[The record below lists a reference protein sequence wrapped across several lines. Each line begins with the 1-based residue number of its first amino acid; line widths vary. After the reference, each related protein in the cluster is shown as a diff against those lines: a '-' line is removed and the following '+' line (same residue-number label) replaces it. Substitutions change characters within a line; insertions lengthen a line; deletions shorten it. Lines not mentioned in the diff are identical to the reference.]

1 MAKQPSVIDRI
12 FMLDEQ
18 SVFKPMLSGFLI
30 GAAVSFISNKDVAM
44 AVGGGIGGALIF
56 TVIWK
61 IGRIAR
67 KD

>member
-1 MAKQPSVIDRI
+1 
-12 FMLDEQ
+12 MLDEQ